1 MIMYGQKITSTDEL
15 MQKMTTERLYQMISK
30 PSESL
35 RSSIERLRIVQTID
49 VAKYR
54 QLKTTLP
61 YFVCG
66 IFQKGVRRTENF
78 AQISYFVVDF
88 DHVKEKGFDVYDL
101 QKKFAFDER
110 VHLMFVSPGNDGLK
124 LMFRMQEPLF
134 DAVKFKLFYK
144 TFVLALSKQY
154 GVEQIVDAKT
164 CDVTRACF
172 LSFDDNAIFNPESLA
187 VNVSEYVDFQNF
199 EHIKGLQKELF
210 EENKEE
216 KKQIVDQKKEVNED
230 ILLQIKQTL
239 NPKAAKREKLV
250 YVPEELNLIM
260 DGLMQSLEKSLIK
273 VVSIENIQYG
283 KKIKVAAA
291 HIWAELN
298 LFYGKKGFSVV
309 LTTKTGSNQELGE
322 LAKVAMEQFLFTYT
336 SSAESTQL
344 LGNLYSDNSQ
354 QLFN

>member
-1 MIMYGQKITSTDEL
+1 MIMYGQKITSTDEV

-101 QKKFAFDER
+101 QKKLAFDER
-110 VHLMFVSPGNDGLK
+110 VHMMFVSPGNDGLK
-124 LMFRMQEPLF
+124 LMFKLQEPLF
-134 DAVKFKLFYK
+134 DTVKFKLFYK

-172 LSFDDNAIFNPESLA
+172 LSFDENAIFNPESLA

-199 EHIKGLQKELF
+199 EQIKDLQKELF
-210 EENKEE
+210 EEKREE
-216 KKQIVDQKKEVNED
+216 KKQAFEEKKEVNDD
-230 ILLQIKQTL
+230 ILQQIKQTL
-239 NPKAAKREKLV
+239 NPKAVKQEKLV
-250 YVPEELNLIM
+250 YVPEELNMIM
-260 DGLMQSLEKSLIK
+260 DGLSKSLETHLLKIAT
-273 VVSIENIQYG
+273 IENIQYG
-283 KKIKVAAA
+283 KKIKVVAA
-291 HIWAELN
+291 HIWAEVN

-309 LTTKTGSNQELGE
+309 ITPKTGCNLQLGE
-322 LAKVAMEQFLFTYT
+322 LAKLAIEQFLFNYDSKVNTIQILSNVYT
-336 SSAESTQL
+336 S
-344 LGNLYSDNSQ
+344 NQ
-354 QLFN
+354 QMLN